1 MKKLLALL
9 FGLSI
14 STNSIAQPDGDF
26 VTISIEDGLSK
37 TEKRVREAAVWI
49 SDGAGHGSGG
59 LVQYYDLQLV
69 LTAQHVADGRIG
81 STYYVMNGSTV
92 EPAVLI
98 YSDPA
103 HDTAVLWLK
112 EGNRLDG
119 RGLKYSP
126 RKEMLPIGGQ
136 ITYSGHPSW
145 HSLMTY
151 RGYVA
156 GLEHLDGSGPQI
168 MLNTYG
174 WFGCSGSVI
183 YDTKG
188 KIVGILWGVDIER
201 RPDYQVQ
208 ENMIWVSPIQNLDM
222 PLAINELCK
231 ALENE
236 PRACKK

>member
-1 MKKLLALL
+1 
-9 FGLSI
+9 
-14 STNSIAQPDGDF
+14 
-26 VTISIEDGLSK
+26 
-37 TEKRVREAAVWI
+37 
-49 SDGAGHGSGG
+49 
-59 LVQYYDLQLV
+59 
-69 LTAQHVADGRIG
+69 
-81 STYYVMNGSTV
+81 
-92 EPAVLI
+92 
-98 YSDPA
+98 
-103 HDTAVLWLK
+103 
-112 EGNRLDG
+112 
-119 RGLKYSP
+119 
-126 RKEMLPIGGQ
+126 MLPIGGQ

-231 ALENE
+231 ALENK